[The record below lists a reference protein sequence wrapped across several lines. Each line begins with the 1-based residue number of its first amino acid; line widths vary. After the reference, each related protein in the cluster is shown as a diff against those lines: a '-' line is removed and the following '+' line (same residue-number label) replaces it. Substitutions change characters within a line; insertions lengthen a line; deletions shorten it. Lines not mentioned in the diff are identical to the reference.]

1 MVGFILLGLVGFL
14 AVSGALGQGYLAHG
28 QLQTAADSAAKAAI
42 GVMKEGR
49 GVNQAADAAK
59 VVGNGTRALELP
71 NFFTDDQIQFGDY
84 EHQSDNFRAGGD
96 EHQPAVRIHARR
108 MESVPGGAI
117 DLIMGG
123 LLGRDTIDL
132 EASATA
138 TTGCREIVFAI
149 DASEG
154 MAQEITD
161 AYDMVDGFVNWL
173 RRFGRAGDKVGITIY
188 AGDGLSMREYAGNG
202 GPFWARPVPEELSRI
217 PAKEADISNWISA
230 MNTWG
235 NYCDDPR
242 DRSDPDASKLPTL
255 GRGSCLGKGDHHGIY
270 QAMNMF
276 DDLNDRC
283 SSEGER
289 LIVLITSDVPCAWQG
304 WHVGDTSGRRYGGT
318 TSDAYQAANAASAAG
333 IHIQPILIDGGSA
346 GNCPTTGEHAGQHA
360 ESAASFVNNM
370 ARGFPVTAGT
380 GAMINPAQMPVN
392 RLIDELNKVL
402 FVRLVQ

>member
-1 MVGFILLGLVGFL
+1 VTTFILLGMVGFL
-14 AVSGALGQGYLAHG
+14 VMNASLGQGYLAHG

-59 VVGNGTRALELP
+59 VVGNGTRALESP

-84 EHQSDNFRAGGD
+84 EHQSDRFSVGGQD
-96 EHQPAVRIHARR
+96 HQPAVRIYARR
-108 MESVPGGAI
+108 MDAVPGGPI
-117 DLIMGG
+117 ELLMGG
-123 LLGRDTIDL
+123 IFGRDTLDL
-132 EASATA
+132 EAASTA

-149 DASEG
+149 DSSEG
-154 MAQEITD
+154 MAQEIND

-202 GPFWARPVPEELSRI
+202 GPFWARPVPEQLSRI
-217 PAKEADISNWISA
+217 PAERADITNWRSA
-230 MNTWG
+230 MNAWG

-270 QAMNMF
+270 QAMGMF
-276 DDLNDRC
+276 DDLQDRC

-289 LIVLITSDVPCAWQG
+289 LIVLITSDVPCAWRG
-304 WHVGDTSGRRYGGT
+304 WHVGDRRTRYYGGT
-318 TSDAYQAANAASAAG
+318 TTDAYRAADAAWSAG
-333 IHIQPILIDGGSA
+333 INIQPVLIQGGQL
-346 GNCPTTGEHAGQHA
+346 GNCPRLGEHAWQHS
-360 ESAASFVNNM
+360 ESALSFASNL
-370 ARGFPVTAGT
+370 ARGFPVTSGS
-380 GAMINPAQMPVN
+380 GALINPGQSQVN
-392 RLIDELNKVL
+392 SLINELNKVL